1 MGESKQVFT
10 ERFVFV
16 YLNESLFLAVRE
28 FFGQASF
35 QNEKKGF
42 LLIFIHTGLTVLIN
56 VSKENIKQVISEK
69 IHFEKQPQT
78 NLMVVFLTIELIKWC
93 FRFRC

>member
-28 FFGQASF
+28 FFGQAWL
-35 QNEKKGF
+35 QNEKRLFADFHSYWFDGF
-42 LLIFIHTGLTVLIN
+42 D
-56 VSKENIKQVISEK
+56 
-69 IHFEKQPQT
+69 
-78 NLMVVFLTIELIKWC
+78 
-93 FRFRC
+93 